1 LHTDTRTARRGLDN
15 PAMDLVVELSK
26 VIENAMHCFDALP
39 NAGARAEDGLR
50 AVAAGGVGGRSAGA
64 LRLRLLL
71 GAFFAA
77 AFWLVRDSI
86 ALLGVVGLLAI
97 VAAVLVT
104 QRGPR
109 TARWSKAAAAGAMDE
124 SLRRV
129 VEHLAAFRGALPT
142 SHQRLAVSLEAIEER
157 MLRIFS
163 SRDGTLATA
172 LVKLTCKVFGYPG
185 FDRLA
190 GNVAGVSNALGALRF
205 ALAQEAAVR
214 MVRNTAPD
222 PALRSPA

>member
-1 LHTDTRTARRGLDN
+1 MHTDTRTARRGLDN

-39 NAGARAEDGLR
+39 NAGARAEHGLR
-50 AVAAGGVGGRSAGA
+50 AVAAGGGRSAGA
-64 LRLRLLL
+64 LRLRVLL
-71 GAFFAA
+71 GAFFAG
-77 AFWLVRDSI
+77 AFWLVRDSV

-104 QRGPR
+104 QRGS
-109 TARWSKAAAAGAMDE
+109 RWSRAAAAGAMDD

-142 SHQRLAVSLEAIEER
+142 SHQRLAESLEAIEER

-214 MVRNTAPD
+214 MVRSTAPD

>member
-1 LHTDTRTARRGLDN
+1 MHTDTCTARRGLDN

-39 NAGARAEDGLR
+39 NAGTRAEDGER
-50 AVAAGGVGGRSAGA
+50 AAAAGETRSPAAGDRRLRMLGLAVFFAGA
-64 LRLRLLL
+64 L
-71 GAFFAA
+71 
-77 AFWLVRDSI
+77 WLVRDSVE
-86 ALLGVVGLLAI
+86 LLGVVGLLAA
-97 VAAVLVT
+97 VVAVLLVR
-104 QRGPR
+104 RGPPA
-109 TARWSKAAAAGAMDE
+109 ARRGSASAAGAMDD

-142 SHQRLAVSLEAIEER
+142 SHRRLAESLEAIEER

-205 ALAQEAAVR
+205 TLAQEAAVR
-214 MVRNTAPD
+214 MVRSTA
-222 PALRSPA
+222 A